1 MSPPSATETT
11 TTSTLPRHSSKKH
24 IYVNRVE
31 TGSVNLPVGSFPKDC
46 DSVTVSSEE
55 ASKITQEWLKS
66 FNASIEKGDFNS
78 LVDTLFVSDE
88 PYWRDH
94 LVLSWDFHTLHKPSE
109 ITAFLTQ
116 DQRGKQLTKL
126 FLDAT
131 NPNEPRLAPH
141 EEEID
146 DVGAIKG
153 VEAFLAV
160 ETQTG
165 RGRGLLRLVKQK
177 GEWKCFTL
185 FTTLTEL
192 KGFEEPIGSRR
203 ANGVQHGADPKRRNW
218 AEKRQ
223 AEIEWQDE
231 EPSVIVM
238 GECDNM
244 EL

>member
-11 TTSTLPRHSSKKH
+11 TTSALPDRGSSNKH

-31 TGSVNLPVGSFPKDC
+31 TGSVNLPVGSFPSDC
-46 DSVTVSSEE
+46 DEITVSPEE
-55 ASKITQEWLKS
+55 ASKITQEWLTS
-66 FNASIEKGDFNS
+66 FNACIKKGDFDT
-78 LVDTLFVSDE
+78 LVHTLFVSDE

-94 LVLSWDFHTLHKPSE
+94 LTLSWDFHTLHTASK
-109 ITAFLTQ
+109 IAAFLNQ

-126 FLDAT
+126 SLNAT

-153 VEAFLAV
+153 IEAFLAV
-160 ETQTG
+160 ETKTG
-165 RGRGLLRLVKQK
+165 RGRGMLRLVKQK

-192 KGFEEPIGSRR
+192 KGFEEPIGERR

-223 AEIEWQDE
+223 AEIQWQDE
-231 EPSVIVM
+231 EPAVIVM
-238 GECDNM
+238 GK
-244 EL
+244 LTR